1 MDNRRSRVV
10 INSKFQYQYALLA
23 ASLTVL
29 LINVFII
36 INAVLPTSAGFPL
49 STEQT
54 LWLAIIEVIF
64 IGGVWWGSLIASHKI
79 AGPVYVIVRQMEKLA
94 DGDLTARVR
103 LRKKDVFQDEAVMI
117 NNCIETLQERLHE
130 VRKIATE
137 IGQLA
142 DQDSEKRTVLF
153 AQLNQELSSFNT
165 E

>member
-29 LINVFII
+29 LINLFIL

-94 DGDLTARVR
+94 EGDLTARVR
-103 LRKKDVFQDEAVMI
+103 LRKRMFFRMKPSRSITVSKHFKSVYMKCEKSPQRSSSLLTKTVR
-117 NNCIETLQERLHE
+117 NERYCL
-130 VRKIATE
+130 
-137 IGQLA
+137 
-142 DQDSEKRTVLF
+142 
-153 AQLNQELSSFNT
+153 LS
-165 E
+165 